1 LKNLHLNCTATC
13 QADQETELNII
24 LLAALALKHMA
35 PQSKYFMLLNNAL
48 TAPNLPWTYN
58 RLSTANTTKA
68 AYAPFIADFAS
79 LMTVASMSSWVA
91 QVDYYK

>member
-1 LKNLHLNCTATC
+1 
-13 QADQETELNII
+13 
-24 LLAALALKHMA
+24 
-35 PQSKYFMLLNNAL
+35 MLLNNAL

-91 QVDYYK
+91 QVDHYK